1 MAVSVSSLFSASRLF
16 NRRVFNVMFKN
27 SGIENKGLRSKDFP
41 SQKNGQ
47 DRAETGNLGLDQ
59 IPYPIT
65 HVKNG
70 KIFHGDV
77 A

>member
-1 MAVSVSSLFSASRLF
+1 
-16 NRRVFNVMFKN
+16 MFKN
-27 SGIENKGLRSKDFP
+27 SGIVNKGLRSKNFP

-47 DRAETGNLGLDQ
+47 GRAETGNLGLDQ
-59 IPYPIT
+59 ISCPIT
-65 HVKNG
+65 DAKNG

>member
-1 MAVSVSSLFSASRLF
+1 
-16 NRRVFNVMFKN
+16 MFKN

-47 DRAETGNLGLDQ
+47 GRAETGNLGADQ
-59 IPYPIT
+59 IPCPIT

-70 KIFHGDV
+70 KTFHGDV